1 MFNLDVAAGTGA
13 TDEST
18 LGALSKALEM
28 GYGTDSATLT
38 GGGALRVQSLDTT
51 MQAVIQANED
61 FTLFNDLPK
70 PRIGATVDEW
80 TEQSNV
86 GGVLGGSTN
95 TETGIIEASQ
105 GQYDRRVGLVKYLS
119 DRREVSLVSTIT
131 QNIVDA
137 ESVEQQAGA
146 LKLLSDANYLCYAG
160 DSAVVQTEF
169 DGIAAQLRAAVV
181 SGRVDAGHVV
191 NMGGQP
197 FNGIAP
203 IADAAAFVRGYGNFG
218 RLTHLYMPLSVQ
230 ADLDKSLDPAFRVS
244 LTGQGN
250 DITLG
255 SPVSRIRTT
264 QGVIETKQDIFIP
277 DDRLLLPFNLQGPAY
292 AAKSAELST
301 LAPASVT
308 HAVASD
314 AASAFAAPHAG
325 NYWYGVAGINAKG
338 QTAPVV
344 TTQVA
349 VAAGQR
355 VTLTINRSASA
366 QETGYAIYRSRRN
379 GSNAVADMRLVTRI
393 PLVGATTTFIDQNR
407 RIPGTTTV
415 YGLDMRK
422 QDTSIVWRQLL
433 PMFRFNL
440 YPTQSAVKPWAQLL
454 FGYLRLSKLRHH
466 VLFENVLPSG
476 ATWRPFG

>member
-1 MFNLDVAAGTGA
+1 MFNLDTSGGTGA
-13 TDEST
+13 TDENT

-70 PRIGATVDEW
+70 PRITATVDEW
-80 TEQSNV
+80 TEQSGV

-95 TETGIIEASQ
+95 TETGIIEQSQ
-105 GQYDRRVGLVKYLS
+105 GQYDRRVGLAKYLS

-131 QNIVDA
+131 TNIVDA
-137 ESVEQQAGA
+137 ESVEQTNGA

-160 DSAVVQTEF
+160 DSAVVPTEF
-169 DGIAAQLRAAVV
+169 DGIAAQLRAAVQ

-191 NMGGQP
+191 NMAAQP
-197 FNGIAP
+197 FNTIGP
-203 IADAAAFVRGYGNFG
+203 ISNAAAFVRGYGNFG
-218 RLTHLYMPLSVQ
+218 RLTHIYSPLSVQ
-230 ADLDKSLDPAFRVS
+230 ADLDNNLEPAFRVS
-244 LTGQGN
+244 LTGRG
-250 DITLG
+250 DDVTLG
-255 SPVSRIRTT
+255 APVSRIRTT
-264 QGVIETKQDIFIP
+264 QGLIECKQDIFIP
-277 DDRLLLPFNLQGPAY
+277 DDRLLLPFHLQGPAY
-292 AAKSAELST
+292 ASKAAELASIAPT
-301 LAPASVT
+301 VAAGAPA
-308 HAVASD
+308 AD
-314 AASAFAAPHAG
+314 AASAFTAAHAG
-325 NYWYGVAGINAKG
+325 NYFYAVAGVNAKG
-338 QTAPVV
+338 QSMTVV
-344 TTQVA
+344 TAQVA
-349 VAAGQR
+349 IAAGQR
-355 VTLTINRSASA
+355 VVLTITRSAGQ

-379 GSNAVADMRLVTRI
+379 GTNAVADMRLMARI
-393 PLVGATTTFIDQNR
+393 PLVGATTTFTDLNR

-415 YGLDMRK
+415 VGLDMRK

-466 VLFENVLPSG
+466 VLFENVLPNG
-476 ATWRPFG
+476 AAWRPF